1 MTIGRSTSREV
12 EEEKSMVDSSTRSV
26 LFACVALASAV
37 EAGCLVDGDRASDQY
52 EAAVSYKVNALEFSN
67 AAGTSRTYSDNAKV
81 SFQQNK
87 IRSQD
92 FFSDLGTNGRACV
105 HCHLPGEGWTITPAD
120 VQRRFTHPLDL
131 TNSDCVVDATTCAA
145 VADPINAGLD
155 PIFRLN
161 DGANSPLADVSTA
174 DARRAAYSML
184 LSRGVIR
191 VGIGIPANAEF
202 ELIAV
207 DDPYGYASAAEL
219 SLFRRPLPATNLR
232 LSPDVKKGVPQ
243 PVLTTVMWDGRETLP
258 GHDIIADLMDQA
270 NGATLGHAQAAA
282 GLTDAQRTSIVG
294 FETGMHTAQSAD
306 TAAGVLNSVHG
317 EGGPDWLSGNQPFYP
332 GINDVLRGD
341 SQTGAPFDPDVFTI
355 FAAWDGSKDAA
366 KAQIARGEALFNR
379 KPIAIT
385 GVGGLNDALKL
396 PVINGTC
403 TTCHDSPNYGH
414 HSVPLPIN
422 IGIADG
428 VRRTPDLPLYTLR
441 NKTTLEVVQTT
452 DPGRA
457 LITGRWADIG
467 KFKGPILR
475 GLAARA
481 PYFHN
486 GMAATV
492 SDVIEFYDTRFS
504 IGFTSDEKADLAAFL
519 LAL

>member
-1 MTIGRSTSREV
+1 MVHLRS
-12 EEEKSMVDSSTRSV
+12 SSV
-26 LFACVALASAV
+26 FFVFAALASSAT
-37 EAGCLVDGDRASDQY
+37 GCVLDGDRVSDQS
-52 EAAVSYKVNALEFSN
+52 EEAVSYKVNALEFSD
-67 AAGTSRTYSDNAKV
+67 ATGTSRTYSDNANV
-81 SFQQNK
+81 SLKQNK
-87 IRSQD
+87 ISSLD
-92 FFSDLGTNGRACV
+92 FFSDLGTNGRTCG
-105 HCHLPGEGWTITPAD
+105 HCHLPDEGWTITPAA

-131 TNSDCVVDATTCAA
+131 TNPDCVVDVTACAA
-145 VADPINAGLD
+145 ITDPTKYGLD

-184 LSRGVIR
+184 MSRGVIR

-232 LSPDVKKGVPQ
+232 LSPSGPPGQDGKLPPPT

-282 GLTDAQRTSIVG
+282 GLTDAQRASIVD
-294 FETGMHTAQSAD
+294 FETGLHTAQSVD
-306 TAAGVLNSVHG
+306 NGAGVLNAKRG
-317 EGGPDWLSGNQPFYP
+317 NGGPDWLSANQPFYP

-341 SQTGAPFDPDVFTI
+341 SQTGAPFNPDVFTI
-355 FAAWDGSKDAA
+355 FAAWDGQKDANL
-366 KAQIARGEALFNR
+366 AQIARGEALFNR

-385 GVGGLNDALKL
+385 GVGGLNDALNL

-428 VRRTPDLPLYTLR
+428 ARRTPDLPLYTLR
-441 NKTTLEVVQTT
+441 NKTTQELVQTT

-457 LITGRWADIG
+457 LITGKWRDIG

-492 SDVIEFYDTRFS
+492 NDVIEFYDTRFA
-504 IGFTSDEKADLAAFL
+504 IGLTAGEKADLAAFL